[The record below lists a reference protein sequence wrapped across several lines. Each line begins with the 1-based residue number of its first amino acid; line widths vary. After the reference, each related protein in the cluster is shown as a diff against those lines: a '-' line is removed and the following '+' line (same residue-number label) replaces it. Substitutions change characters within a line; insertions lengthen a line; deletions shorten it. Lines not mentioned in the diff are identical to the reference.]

1 VGAAGAFLVTLL
13 LATVLSLKAAAGLA
27 VCGFLAAWLMCSC
40 LVAVLD
46 AGVLT
51 ALVCFAEDPRP
62 CATLHP
68 QEFGALIACWKHFYG
83 PELEAGGYDRLW

>member
-1 VGAAGAFLVTLL
+1 MTLL
-13 LATVLSLKAAAGLA
+13 LATALSLPAAAGLA
-27 VCGFLAAWLMCSC
+27 AGSFLAAWLMGSC

-62 CATLHP
+62 CAQLHP
-68 QEFGALIACWKHFYG
+68 AEFGALIACWKHFYG